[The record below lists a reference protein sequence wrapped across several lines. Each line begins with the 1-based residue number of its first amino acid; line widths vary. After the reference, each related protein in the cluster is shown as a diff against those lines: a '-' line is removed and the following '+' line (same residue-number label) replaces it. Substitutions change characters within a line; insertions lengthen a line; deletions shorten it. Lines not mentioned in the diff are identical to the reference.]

1 MNVNGGNKMKIGR
14 THQCGTL
21 TKENQGENVHLK
33 GWVQRRR
40 DLGGLI
46 FIDVRDRSGIVQV
59 VVNPEVSQEAL
70 EKADTLRNEYVVGI
84 TGEVV
89 LRDPDTVNPKIATGE
104 IEVVAKEVDIIN
116 AAKNP
121 PFIIENETDVSEEV
135 RLKYRYLDLRRP
147 MMQETFKLRHQITKQ
162 IRNFLD
168 EHEFLEIETPIL
180 TKSTPEGARDYLV
193 PSRVHPSEFYAL
205 PQSPQLFKQ
214 LLMVSGFE
222 RYYQIARCFRDEDLR
237 ADRQPE
243 FTQVDIETSF
253 LDKED
258 LLKMMEN
265 MMVRIV
271 KETKGIDI
279 PTPFPRMTHYEAMER
294 YGSDKPDTRF
304 GMELVELSHIVKD
317 SSFKVFSSAIENGG
331 VVKAL
336 NVKGGADKYSRKDID
351 ALTEYV
357 NVYGAKGLAWIKV
370 EDKKFTGPIAKFFT
384 DLEVEQLKEALQAE
398 DGDLL
403 LFGADQ
409 RKIVYDSLGALR
421 LKLGKEL
428 ELIDETKLNFLWVT
442 EFPLLTYDEE
452 AKRYVAEHHP
462 FTSPIVEDLERLE
475 TEPEKVRADAYDLVL
490 NGYELGGGSQRIYK
504 RDVQEKMFKALGFS
518 EEEAQEQF
526 GFLLDAFDYG
536 TPPHG
541 GIAFGLD
548 RLVMI
553 LAGRTNLRDT
563 IAFPKTTS
571 ASCLLTDAPGEV
583 SPSQLDELHL
593 RTTALPIRD

>member
-1 MNVNGGNKMKIGR
+1 MMGR
-14 THQCGTL
+14 THQCGKL
-21 TKENQGENVHLK
+21 TKENNGEKVHLK

-59 VVNPEVSQEAL
+59 VVNPEHSEEAL
-70 EKADTLRNEYVVGI
+70 QTADKIRNEYVVGI

-89 LRDPDTVNPKIATGE
+89 LRDPETVNSKIATGE
-104 IEVVAKEVDIIN
+104 IEVVASEVQIVN
-116 AAKNP
+116 EAKNP
-121 PFIIENETDVSEEV
+121 PFIIEDQTDVGEDV

-147 MMQETFKLRHQITKQ
+147 LMQETFKLRHQITKH

-168 EHEFLEIETPIL
+168 EHEFLEMETPIL

-193 PSRVHPSEFYAL
+193 PSRVHPGEFYAL

-253 LDKED
+253 LEKEE
-258 LLKMMEN
+258 LLSMMEKMM
-265 MMVRIV
+265 VQVV

-279 PTPFPRMTHYEAMER
+279 PMPFPRITHFEAMER

-304 GMELVELSHIVKD
+304 GMELIELSQIVKD
-317 SSFKVFSSAIENGG
+317 SSFKVFSGAIQNGG
-331 VVKAL
+331 VVKAI
-336 NVKGGADKYSRKDID
+336 NVKGAAETYSRKDID

-357 NVYGAKGLAWIKV
+357 KVYGAKGLAWVKI
-370 EDKKFTGPIAKFFT
+370 EDGQFTGPIAKFFT
-384 DLEVEQLKEALQAE
+384 EQEVEQMKEILQSE

-403 LFGADQ
+403 LFGADK

-428 ELIDETKLNFLWVT
+428 HLIDESKLNFLWVT
-442 EFPLLTYDEE
+442 EFPLLTYDEDAE
-452 AKRYVAEHHP
+452 RYVAEHHP
-462 FTSPIVEDLERLE
+462 FTSPIQEDLELLE
-475 TEPEKVRADAYDLVL
+475 MEPEKVRADAYDLVL

-504 RDVQEKMFKALGFS
+504 REVQEKMFRALGFS
-518 EEEAQEQF
+518 DEAAREQF
-526 GFLLDAFDYG
+526 GFLLDAFEYG

-571 ASCLLTDAPGEV
+571 ASDLLTDAPSEV
-583 SPSQLDELHL
+583 SPSQLEELHL
-593 RTTALPIRD
+593 RTTAVKLDE

>member
-1 MNVNGGNKMKIGR
+1 MMGR
-14 THQCGTL
+14 THQCGKL
-21 TKENQGENVHLK
+21 TKENNGEKVHLK

-59 VVNPEVSQEAL
+59 VVNPEHSEEAL
-70 EKADTLRNEYVVGI
+70 QTADKIRNEFVVGI

-89 LRDPDTVNPKIATGE
+89 LRDPETVNSKIATGE
-104 IEVVAKEVDIIN
+104 IEVVASEVQIVN
-116 AAKNP
+116 EAKNP
-121 PFIIENETDVSEEV
+121 PFIIEDQTDVGEDV

-147 MMQETFKLRHQITKQ
+147 LMQETFKLRHQITKH

-168 EHEFLEIETPIL
+168 EHEFLEMETPIL

-193 PSRVHPSEFYAL
+193 PSRVHPGEFYAL

-253 LDKED
+253 LEKEE
-258 LLKMMEN
+258 LLSMMEKMM
-265 MMVRIV
+265 VQVV

-279 PTPFPRMTHYEAMER
+279 PMPFPRITHFEAMER

-304 GMELVELSHIVKD
+304 GMELIELSQIVKD
-317 SSFKVFSSAIENGG
+317 SSFKVFSGAIQNGG
-331 VVKAL
+331 VVKAI
-336 NVKGGADKYSRKDID
+336 NVKGAAETYSRKDID

-357 NVYGAKGLAWIKV
+357 KVYGAKGLAWVKI
-370 EDKKFTGPIAKFFT
+370 EDGQFTGPIAKFFT
-384 DLEVEQLKEALQAE
+384 EQEVEQMKEILQSE

-403 LFGADQ
+403 LFGADK

-428 ELIDETKLNFLWVT
+428 HLIDESKLNFLWVT
-442 EFPLLTYDEE
+442 EFPLFTYDEDAE
-452 AKRYVAEHHP
+452 RYVAEHHP
-462 FTSPIVEDLERLE
+462 FTSPIQEDLELLE
-475 TEPEKVRADAYDLVL
+475 MEPEKVRADAYDLVL

-504 RDVQEKMFKALGFS
+504 REVQEKMFRALGFS
-518 EEEAQEQF
+518 DEAAREQF
-526 GFLLDAFDYG
+526 GFLLDAFEYG

-571 ASCLLTDAPGEV
+571 ASDLLTDAPSEV
-583 SPSQLDELHL
+583 SPSQLEELHL
-593 RTTALPIRD
+593 RTTAVKLDE

>member
-304 GMELVELSHIVKD
+304 GMELVELSHVVKD
-317 SSFKVFSSAIENGG
+317 SSFKVFSGAIENGG

-336 NVKGGADKYSRKDID
+336 NVKDGADKYSRKDID
-351 ALTEYV
+351 ELTEYV
-357 NVYGAKGLAWIKV
+357 SVYGAKGLAWMKV
-370 EDKKFTGPIAKFFT
+370 EDSKFTGPIAKFFT
-384 DLEVEQLKEALQAE
+384 DEEVAQMKEALQAE